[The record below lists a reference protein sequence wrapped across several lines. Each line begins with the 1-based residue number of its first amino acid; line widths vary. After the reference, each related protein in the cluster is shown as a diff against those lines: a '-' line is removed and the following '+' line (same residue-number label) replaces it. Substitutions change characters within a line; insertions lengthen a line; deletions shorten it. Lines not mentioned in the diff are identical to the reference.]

1 MRIGVL
7 GGTFNPIHWGH
18 LVVAQWVKEAVD
30 LSKVLFIPSATPP
43 HKGDVIPYRHRSRMV
58 DIAIEDNPAFEL
70 CGIEA
75 ERQGPSYTADTLE
88 ELRMVYGDN
97 LFFIMGT
104 EAFLAIHTWHEP
116 WRVLGG
122 AGMVVM
128 ERAGFEVAPEEF
140 QRYLVVLQRQF
151 SSLHLQHLEGRSWRC
166 EVDGM
171 VHNIYLTPVPQIGIS
186 SSMVRSR
193 LEKGLSVK
201 YLVKGEVE
209 EYIGKHGLYR
219 SEGG

>member
-1 MRIGVL
+1 MRTGVL
-7 GGTFNPIHWGH
+7 GGTFNPIHLGH
-18 LVVAQWVKEAVD
+18 LVAAQWVKED
-30 LSKVLFIPSATPP
+30 LGLSKVLFVPSATPP
-43 HKGDVIPYRHRSRMV
+43 HKGEVISYHHRSGMV
-58 DIAIEDNPAFEL
+58 ALAIQGNPAFEL

-75 ERQGPSYTADTLE
+75 EREGPSYTADTLE
-88 ELRMVYGDN
+88 ELREIQGDN

-104 EAFLAIHTWHEP
+104 EAFLAIHTWHQP

-122 AGMVVM
+122 ASIAVM
-128 ERAGFEVAPEEF
+128 ERAGFEVNPEEF

-151 SSLHLQHLEGRSWRC
+151 PEVQFQQMGDREWRC
-166 EVDGM
+166 EVYGIS
-171 VHNIYLTPVPQIGIS
+171 HTLYLTTVPQIGIS

-209 EYIGKHGLYR
+209 EYIGEHGLYR
-219 SEGG
+219 